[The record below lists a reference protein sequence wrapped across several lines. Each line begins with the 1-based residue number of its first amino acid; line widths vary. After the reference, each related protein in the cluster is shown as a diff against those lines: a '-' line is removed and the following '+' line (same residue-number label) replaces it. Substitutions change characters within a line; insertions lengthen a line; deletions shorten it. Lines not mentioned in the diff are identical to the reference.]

1 MRWRFWFL
9 IFGLTLVLFGGV
21 QEIALWQVASR
32 KPQVMTCQQLVD
44 QGPGDNAHVELEKFL
59 LLVGAFV
66 HEVRGSHWSMAWV
79 PAVPSGSGVS
89 PTERAA
95 AGDVRLLVKMP
106 RARSMADV
114 VQASQQPRLRGMV
127 VNAIEELGPK
137 EKALLERHYPG
148 VDFGASYIFELGRQP
163 ASIVVILASVA
174 LGVGLIL
181 FVLWSLLGGSS
192 ASGATHRSAD
202 NSSAAERRRSTEG
215 QQVLSGDV

>member
-1 MRWRFWFL
+1 MRWRFWLL
-9 IFGLTLVLFGGV
+9 IFGLTLILFGGV

-59 LLVGAFV
+59 LLVNAFV
-66 HEVRGSHWSMAWV
+66 HEVRGSQWSMAWV

-89 PTERAA
+89 PAERAA

-114 VQASQQPRLRGMV
+114 VETSQQPRLRGMV
-127 VNAIEELGPK
+127 VNAIEELGPQ
-137 EKALLERHYPG
+137 EKALLERNYPG
-148 VDFGASYIFELGRQP
+148 VDFGACYIFELGRRP

-181 FVLWSLLGGSS
+181 FVLWSLLGGSPS
-192 ASGATHRSAD
+192 SGPKAGLSEDASGVPPDRSRGR
-202 NSSAAERRRSTEG
+202 E
-215 QQVLSGDV
+215 QVLSGEV